1 MKTGS
6 SLQNII
12 ETFSGKLTNVDKRL
26 LNMILGQPTV
36 SAFLSGADLAKRVGV
51 HPSATVRLAHKLG
64 FSGYPELRKKIRDD
78 VTNRSTPDIRMRR
91 RLEHLESESVLEGL
105 VETEISTLQQLTT
118 SISQVQIEE
127 AARIF
132 IEADTIYLYG
142 RGSSMPLVGLL
153 ERRLRR
159 AGKRVVSISGLQKRE
174 AAERFLALNQ
184 NDSVFSFAFRSK
196 ESAPAS
202 LPVIFDHAKKLGAK
216 TILVSDAFG
225 ATFRPRPDVMFHA
238 TRGEDEEFVT
248 IIAPMMICDAIALT
262 MMKIDDGRSIESLR
276 SLDELRNTFENGG

>member
-1 MKTGS
+1 
-6 SLQNII
+6 
-12 ETFSGKLTNVDKRL
+12 
-26 LNMILGQPTV
+26 MILGQPTV

-78 VTNRSTPDIRMRR
+78 VTSRSTPDLRMRR

-105 VETEISTLQQLTT
+105 VKTEISTLQQLIT
-118 SISQVQIEE
+118 SISQEQIEE
-127 AARIF
+127 AAKII
-132 IEADTIYLYG
+132 IEADTIFIYG

-174 AAERFLALNQ
+174 AAERFLALSK
-184 NDSVFSFAFRSK
+184 NDAIVSFAFRSK

-202 LPVIFDHAKKLGAK
+202 LPVLFEHAKNLGAK
-216 TILVSDAFG
+216 TILVSDTFG
-225 ATFRPRPDVMFHA
+225 VTFRPRPDVMFHA

-276 SLDELRNTFENGG
+276 SLDELRNTFENGV